1 MVPALF
7 HQYIP
12 DYCLYRMYAKD
23 QDDRYQF
30 HKRLWD
36 ENILKSISKWKQSK
50 RRDQHSVV
58 KQEEM
63 YPGTVLGM
71 A

>member
-1 MVPALF
+1 
-7 HQYIP
+7 
-12 DYCLYRMYAKD
+12 MYAKD
-23 QDDRYQF
+23 QDDRFNF

-36 ENILKSISKWKQSK
+36 ENLMKAISKWRQSK
-50 RRDQHSVV
+50 RHDQHSVV